1 MSWSRRPV
9 DPTSAEIGDRELLV
23 HIGEIHHE
31 FLERPRAAFFESL
44 LDRILVITNS
54 EYGFLGEVLHDETG
68 APYLKTYALTNLAWD
83 DATLALFREQA
94 ALGLEFHNLDTL
106 FGRCLATAE
115 PVIANDAPQDDRR
128 GGVPE
133 GHPPLNAF
141 LGIPLHHGDT
151 FIGMLGIANRP
162 EGYDEELLA
171 RLEPLTNTL
180 SSVIR
185 AHRAEQA
192 RAIAV
197 GANMRSTAVIEA
209 TSDFVG
215 IADATAKV
223 LYVNPAGLAMLG
235 VTDLS
240 EILGEPLAVAHP
252 EWAAEQ
258 VLAEAIPYALEHG
271 RWLGESGL
279 RRRDGTEIIVSQ
291 LIIVHR
297 DANGEVEFFSTVAR
311 DITAQRELENMKDEL
326 LATVSHELRTPLA
339 AITGALALIDDV
351 AELPDED
358 RDLIEIATANAR
370 RLQHLV
376 DAILD
381 VERLRSGAA
390 AFDVVLLDVAS
401 VAHAVMRELEPLA
414 TAAGIGLEVDAA
426 SVIVRADEM
435 RLVQVLSNL
444 VVNAVEFSPAG
455 STIRVTVAA
464 DGPDAV
470 LSVADDGVGIDPALH
485 GEIFEPF
492 RQANQSTTRRV
503 GGSGLGLAI
512 VRLAVA
518 EHGGVVEL
526 DSAPGAGSTFTVRI
540 PRADAG

>member
-1 MSWSRRPV
+1 MSWSRRSV
-9 DPTSAEIGDRELLV
+9 DPVSAAFGDHELLV

-31 FLERPRAAFFESL
+31 FLERPRGEFFESL
-44 LDRILVITNS
+44 LDRILLITNS
-54 EYGFLGEVLHDETG
+54 EYGFLGEVLHDDDG

-115 PVIANDAPQDDRR
+115 PVIANDAPRDDRR

-162 EGYDEELLA
+162 EGYGEELLE
-171 RLEPLTNTL
+171 RLVPLTNTL
-180 SSVIR
+180 STVIR

-192 RAIAV
+192 RAIAE
-197 GANMRSTAVIEA
+197 GANLRSTAIIEA

-223 LYVNPAGLAMLG
+223 LYVNPAGLEMLG
-235 VTDLS
+235 RDDLV
-240 EILGEPLAVAHP
+240 EMIGEPLSVSHP
-252 EWAAEQ
+252 QWAAEK
-258 VLAEAIPYALEHG
+258 VLSEAIPYALEHG

-279 RRRDGTEIIVSQ
+279 LRADGTEIIVSQ
-291 LIIVHR
+291 LIVVHR
-297 DANGEVEFFSTVAR
+297 DAKGEVEFFSTVAR
-311 DITAQRELENMKDEL
+311 DITAQRELESMKDEL
-326 LATVSHELRTPLA
+326 IATVSHELRTPLA
-339 AITGALALIDDV
+339 AITGALALVDD
-351 AELPDED
+351 AANLTEED
-358 RDLIEIATANAR
+358 RDLLEIATANAR

-390 AFDVVLLDVAS
+390 AFDIVLLDVAS
-401 VAHAVMRELEPLA
+401 VAHAVIRELEPLA
-414 TAAGIGLEVDAA
+414 TAAGIGLDLDAS

-455 STIRVTVAA
+455 STIRVTVGV
-464 DGPDAV
+464 DGTDAV
-470 LSVADDGVGIDPALH
+470 LTVEDEGIGIDPALH
-485 GEIFEPF
+485 AEIFEPF
-492 RQANQSTTRRV
+492 RQADQSSTRRV

-526 DSAPGAGSTFTVRI
+526 DSAPGEGSVFTVRI

>member
-9 DPTSAEIGDRELLV
+9 DPVSAEFGDHELLV

-31 FLERPRAAFFESL
+31 FLERPRGEFFESL
-44 LDRILVITNS
+44 LDRILLITNS
-54 EYGFLGEVLHDETG
+54 EYGFLGEVLHDGDG

-83 DATLALFREQA
+83 DATLTLFREQA

-106 FGRCLATAE
+106 FGRCIATAE
-115 PVIANDAPQDDRR
+115 PVIANDAPHDERR

-151 FIGMLGIANRP
+151 FIGMLGLANRP
-162 EGYDEELLA
+162 EGYDEDLLA

-192 RAIAV
+192 RAIAEA
-197 GANMRSTAVIEA
+197 ANMRSTAVVEA

-215 IADATAKV
+215 IADRNAKV
-223 LYVNPAGLAMLG
+223 LYINPAGLAMLG
-235 VTDLS
+235 IGELEDV
-240 EILGEPLAVAHP
+240 IGEPLGTCHP
-252 EWAAEQ
+252 EWAGEL
-258 VLAEAIPYALEHG
+258 VVREAIPYALEHG

-279 RRRDGTEIIVSQ
+279 RRRDGSEIIVSQ

-297 DANGEVEFFSTVAR
+297 NANGEVEFFSTVAR
-311 DITAQRELENMKDEL
+311 DITAQRELEIMKDEL
-326 LATVSHELRTPLA
+326 IATASHELRTPLA
-339 AITGALALIDDV
+339 AITGALALVDDA
-351 AELPDED
+351 AELSDED
-358 RDLIEIATANAR
+358 RDLVEIASANAR

-390 AFDVVLLDVAS
+390 AFDVVLLDAAA
-401 VAHAVMRELEPLA
+401 VAHAVIRELEPLA
-414 TAAGIGLEVDAA
+414 TAAGIGLDLDATSA
-426 SVIVRADEM
+426 IVRADEM
-435 RLVQVLSNL
+435 RLVQILSNL
-444 VVNAVEFSPAG
+444 IVNAIEFSPAG
-455 STIRVTVAA
+455 STVRVSVRP
-464 DGPDAV
+464 DGSDAV
-470 LSVADDGVGIDPALH
+470 LAVADDGIGIDPVMHA
-485 GEIFEPF
+485 EIFEPF
-492 RQANQSTTRRV
+492 RQADQSSTRRV

-518 EHGGVVEL
+518 EHGGVVDLE
-526 DSAPGAGSTFTVRI
+526 STPGEGSVFTVRI